1 MRIAAVAPTAPPAMA
16 GLRYGHAWR
25 HPPPGGKIA
34 GLVAKHSEHCLCAG
48 SAYSPAYTG
57 SCIPRRTRRHQTIG
71 PTCLARRVYIECIS
85 RCAEW
90 ANRDTVGVV
99 RPVAAHVRRGI
110 MVAWGQYR
118 LCACTAV
125 CSTGQGLVLSVFGGT
140 AGVDWRRVRDSNP
153 RGYYRAKGFT
163 HWILDPAQ

>member
-1 MRIAAVAPTAPPAMA
+1 MRRLLHRRWLDCGTGMHGDILRPA
-16 GLRYGHAWR
+16 GKS
-25 HPPPGGKIA
+25 PGSSPNTPNTVCVRVRRIP
-34 GLVAKHSEHCLCAG
+34 
-48 SAYSPAYTG
+48 PAYTG